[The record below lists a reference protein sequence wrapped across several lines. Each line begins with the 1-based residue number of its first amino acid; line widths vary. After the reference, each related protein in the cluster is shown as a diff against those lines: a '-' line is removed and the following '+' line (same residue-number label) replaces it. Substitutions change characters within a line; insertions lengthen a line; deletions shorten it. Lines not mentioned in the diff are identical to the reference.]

1 MYNSQTYLKS
11 SNRANAYLVK
21 EILDA
26 DPKKLLLKIYDFAIV
41 NSKRGDLAKTNKALS
56 ELINALNFESEE
68 TKEISLG
75 LMRLYQFCQEQMRQK
90 NYDIVV
96 QILSDLRETWIT
108 AFRTVENK

>member
-1 MYNSQTYLKS
+1 MYKSQSNFKS

-56 ELINALNFESEE
+56 ELINALNFDSQE
-68 TKEISLG
+68 TKNISIG

-96 QILSDLRETWIT
+96 QILTDLRETWL
-108 AFRTVENK
+108 TVFKTTDN

>member
-1 MYNSQTYLKS
+1 MYNSQPYLKS

-56 ELINALNFESEE
+56 ELINALNFETEE

-108 AFRTVENK
+108 AFRTVEK

>member
-1 MYNSQTYLKS
+1 MYNTQTDLKS

-26 DPKKLLLKIYDFAIV
+26 DPQKLLLKIYDFAIV

-56 ELINALNFESEE
+56 ELIHALNFETAE

-96 QILSDLRETWIT
+96 QILSDLREAWIS
-108 AFRTVENK
+108 AFRAVEK